1 VGQLI
6 EKGFSVIMENNLL
19 TLYDSNQKII
29 MKSEKGSN
37 RTFKV
42 NVETVEAECLS
53 AESSEGDSKLWHKRL
68 GHLNYRSLGHM
79 SSKKL
84 VHVIPK
90 IVKPEKLCEIC
101 MKGKQPKLPFA

>member
-1 VGQLI
+1 MCNLLSVGQLI

-42 NVETVEAECLS
+42 NVETVEA
-53 AESSEGDSKLWHKRL
+53 
-68 GHLNYRSLGHM
+68 
-79 SSKKL
+79 
-84 VHVIPK
+84 
-90 IVKPEKLCEIC
+90 
-101 MKGKQPKLPFA
+101 